1 MKTIYITLAAAAILS
16 ACTTA
21 HRQQPTGTT
30 RDTSIAQTDDIPE
43 DSTMYNPG
51 VLIINYTRTDTVRA
65 ALLAQVKQLNAA
77 VIYDY
82 DIIDAIAIRLPEP
95 HTLSAT
101 NAEPFA
107 PSNPSPASSTST
119 ATTSPGSTQT
129 DNLRIQHRSTQGRP
143 KAQHPGCSYAICAH
157 HAILLSINTLP
168 PPNFTAKT
176 PLRHKNIF

>member
-1 MKTIYITLAAAAILS
+1 MTHTTNNPNRHSIKTIYITLAAAAILS

-65 ALLAQVKQLNAA
+65 ALLAQVNQLNAT

-82 DIIDAIAIRLPEP
+82 NILDAIAVRLPEP

-101 NAEPFA
+101 NRAIQA
-107 PSNPSPASSTST
+107 LKSL
-119 ATTSPGSTQT
+119 PGILAVERDRVAHLDT
-129 DNLRIQHRSTQGRP
+129 DR
-143 KAQHPGCSYAICAH
+143 
-157 HAILLSINTLP
+157 
-168 PPNFTAKT
+168 
-176 PLRHKNIF
+176 

>member
-30 RDTSIAQTDDIPE
+30 RDTSIAQIDDIPE

-65 ALLAQVKQLNAA
+65 ALLAQVNQLNAT

-82 DIIDAIAIRLPEP
+82 NIIDAIAVRLPEP
-95 HTLSAT
+95 HALSAT
-101 NAEPFA
+101 NRAIQA
-107 PSNPSPASSTST
+107 LKSL
-119 ATTSPGSTQT
+119 PGILAVERDRVAHLDT
-129 DNLRIQHRSTQGRP
+129 DR
-143 KAQHPGCSYAICAH
+143 
-157 HAILLSINTLP
+157 
-168 PPNFTAKT
+168 
-176 PLRHKNIF
+176 

>member
-1 MKTIYITLAAAAILS
+1 MKTIYITLAAAPILS

-51 VLIINYTRTDTVRA
+51 VLIINYTRTDSVRA
-65 ALLAQVKQLNAA
+65 AMFAQVKQLNAA

-101 NAEPFA
+101 NRAIRTLK
-107 PSNPSPASSTST
+107 SI
-119 ATTSPGSTQT
+119 PGILNVDRDHIARLDT
-129 DNLRIQHRSTQGRP
+129 DR
-143 KAQHPGCSYAICAH
+143 
-157 HAILLSINTLP
+157 
-168 PPNFTAKT
+168 
-176 PLRHKNIF
+176 